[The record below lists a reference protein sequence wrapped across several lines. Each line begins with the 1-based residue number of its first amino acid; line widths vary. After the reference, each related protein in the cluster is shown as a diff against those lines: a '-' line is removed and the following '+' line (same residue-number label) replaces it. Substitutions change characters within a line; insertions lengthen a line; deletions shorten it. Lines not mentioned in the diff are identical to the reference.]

1 MLGFPGKK
9 KKRTGR
15 FYRWQRMK
23 KDLTINSKKTKKKK
37 KKQFLPP
44 GKKPRIYKKANET
57 IICEYSAQQ
66 TQNFTQSW
74 I

>member
-1 MLGFPGKK
+1 M
-9 KKRTGR
+9 T
-15 FYRWQRMK
+15 
-23 KDLTINSKKTKKKK
+23 KDEERLNHKFKENKEEK

>member
-1 MLGFPGKK
+1 
-9 KKRTGR
+9 
-15 FYRWQRMK
+15 MK

-74 I
+74 T